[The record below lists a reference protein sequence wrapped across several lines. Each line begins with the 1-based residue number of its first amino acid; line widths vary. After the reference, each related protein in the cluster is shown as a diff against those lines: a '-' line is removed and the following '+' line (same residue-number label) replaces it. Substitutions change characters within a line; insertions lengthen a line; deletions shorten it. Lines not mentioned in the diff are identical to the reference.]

1 MPNEKRYYWLK
12 LKRDFFKRHDI
23 QIIESVPN
31 GKDYVLFYLK
41 LLAESIDHEG
51 LLRFNDLIPYSE
63 QMLSTITNTN
73 IDIVRSAITLLK
85 QLDLIEILDDQTIF
99 VKDTAKMMGEGSS
112 TERVRRFRD
121 RKSQKL
127 LQESVTETLHETE
140 IEKEIDIDIEREI
153 DTEAKSPRAQA
164 ASKSVFGSQ
173 KNVYLTQEEFE
184 KLRAEYNDIAVE
196 AIEFLSAYIAE
207 KGYKSKSHY
216 LAIRRWGIEAVK
228 ERRKRGYKKSFE
240 KPKQNFEGVK
250 YDDEFMKSLEA
261 DPEELL
267 ARLNKKTEE
276 RK

>member
-1 MPNEKRYYWLK
+1 M
-12 LKRDFFKRHDI
+12 
-23 QIIESVPN
+23 Q
-31 GKDYVLFYLK
+31 
-41 LLAESIDHEG
+41 
-51 LLRFNDLIPYSE
+51 
-63 QMLSTITNTN
+63 
-73 IDIVRSAITLLK
+73 
-85 QLDLIEILDDQTIF
+85 
-99 VKDTAKMMGEGSS
+99 
-112 TERVRRFRD
+112 
-121 RKSQKL
+121 KSD
-127 LQESVTETLHETE
+127 EE
-140 IEKEIDIDIEREI
+140 IEREIDIDIEIER
-153 DTEAKSPRAQA
+153 EAKSPRAQTS
-164 ASKSVFGSQ
+164 SKSVFGSQ

-216 LAIRRWGIEAVK
+216 LAIRRWVIDAVE